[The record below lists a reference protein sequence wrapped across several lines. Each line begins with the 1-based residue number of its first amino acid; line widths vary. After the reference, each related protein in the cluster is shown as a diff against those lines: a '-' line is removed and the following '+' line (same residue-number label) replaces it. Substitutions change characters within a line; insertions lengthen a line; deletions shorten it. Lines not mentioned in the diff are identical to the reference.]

1 MPDTLEDVKGYR
13 EVPERRSHQRHQIR
27 SLAYIELDEGNGGI
41 LLNVS
46 ESGLAVQAVTPLMD
60 EFLPNMRL
68 QLSQNVPPIAAVG
81 QIVWT
86 SNSRKVAGIRFLSL
100 PEESS
105 GLVKEWIASEDFPLD
120 QPREANFP
128 RENPVAVAEV
138 STEQASADQANGG
151 QYQSSD
157 SDKEVTVQEPAP
169 EEPSEPAFIHL
180 DPHASEPEPPV
191 AYPTLPPALLAAASF
206 KKEVVLKPAVRSD
219 AAPNVVS
226 APRVESTQSSWL
238 LYALI
243 GILAVCSTAAGWSVG
258 RTGFYG
264 ALSRF
269 HGLHFDAG
277 AADTVPPSTAPTT
290 KLPGIEIVD
299 LNNRRWFV
307 PFVSAAAMAPP
318 TPHTQP
324 VASQPAA
331 PRNEKSSTPDRALTL
346 ASAGRPTVAKPRV
359 ADAEAPPTI
368 STQPSGI
375 AGPALPLA
383 GISGSANPLP
393 PPSPVQS
400 SASAVVEAAQLIH
413 RVEPLYPHNAT
424 QLFAGD
430 AVIKL
435 HITIGADGQVLSV
448 KPLSGSAMFFDAA
461 ITAIRQWRYRPA
473 LINGKPSV
481 SDGEISI
488 VFRHP

>member
-1 MPDTLEDVKGYR
+1 MPDALEDVKGYR

-60 EFLPNMRL
+60 ECLPNMRL
-68 QLSQNVPPIAAVG
+68 QLSENVAPIAAVG

-86 SNSRKVAGIRFLSL
+86 TNSRKVAGIRFLSL
-100 PEESS
+100 PEEAA

-120 QPREANFP
+120 RPREANFP
-128 RENPVAVAEV
+128 RENPVAVAEA
-138 STEQASADQANGG
+138 TAEQASADQGNGG

-157 SDKEVTVQEPAP
+157 SEEEVTVQESAP
-169 EEPSEPAFIHL
+169 EQLSEPVFIHL
-180 DPHASEPEPPV
+180 DPHASETDTAVPL
-191 AYPTLPPALLAAASF
+191 PTLSPASRAAASL
-206 KKEVVLKPAVRSD
+206 KKDVTLKPAARSD
-219 AAPNVVS
+219 AASDALS
-226 APRVESTQSSWL
+226 APHAGSTQSSWL
-238 LYALI
+238 LYTMI

-269 HGLHFDAG
+269 HGLHFDAD
-277 AADTVPPSTAPTT
+277 ATDTVPSPAAGAT

-307 PFVSAAAMAPP
+307 PFVSPSAE
-318 TPHTQP
+318 TPLATHPQP
-324 VASQPAA
+324 VASSQAA
-331 PRNEKSSTPDRALTL
+331 HQKTVTPDRTLNLTS
-346 ASAGRPTVAKPRV
+346 ASRPTVAKPRV

-375 AGPALPLA
+375 AGPAFPLA
-383 GISGSANPLP
+383 AISGNANPLP

-400 SASAVVEAAQLIH
+400 AASAVVEAAQLIH

-430 AVIKL
+430 ATIKL
-435 HITIGADGQVLSV
+435 HITIGADGQVQNV
-448 KPLSGSAMFFDAA
+448 KPVGGSAMFFDAA
-461 ITAIRQWRYRPA
+461 TTAIRQWRYRPA
-473 LINGKPSV
+473 LINGKPSA
-481 SDGEISI
+481 SDAEISI

>member
-1 MPDTLEDVKGYR
+1 MPDALEDVKGYR
-13 EVPERRSHQRHQIR
+13 DIPERRSHQRHQIR

-68 QLSQNVPPIAAVG
+68 QLSENVAPIAAVG

-86 SNSRKVAGIRFLSL
+86 TNSRKVAGIRFLSL
-100 PEESS
+100 PEEAA

-128 RENPVAVAEV
+128 RENPVADAEATAGQ
-138 STEQASADQANGG
+138 SDGA

-157 SDKEVTVQEPAP
+157 SEKEVTVEESSPA
-169 EEPSEPAFIHL
+169 EPSEPVFINL
-180 DPHASEPEPPV
+180 DRHRSETDAPV
-191 AYPTLPPALLAAASF
+191 PLPTLPPPLRAAASL
-206 KKEVVLKPAVRSD
+206 KKDVVLKRAVRAD
-219 AAPNVVS
+219 AAPDVLS
-226 APRVESTQSSWL
+226 ASHAESAQSSWL

-269 HGLHFDAG
+269 HGLHFDPG
-277 AADTVPPSTAPTT
+277 ATDTVPSSAAGAT

-307 PFVSAAAMAPP
+307 PFASPAAEAPLATHP
-318 TPHTQP
+318 QPIASSQATRQKTQP
-324 VASQPAA
+324 
-331 PRNEKSSTPDRALTL
+331 PDRALTL
-346 ASAGRPTVAKPRV
+346 TAAGRPTVVKPRV
-359 ADAEAPPTI
+359 TDAEAPPTI

-375 AGPALPLA
+375 AGPAFPLA
-383 GISGSANPLP
+383 AISGNASPLP

-400 SASAVVEAAQLIH
+400 AASAVVEAAQLIH

-430 AVIKL
+430 ATIKL
-435 HITIGADGQVLSV
+435 HITIGADGQVQNV
-448 KPLSGSAMFFDAA
+448 KPVGGSAMFFDAA
-461 ITAIRQWRYRPA
+461 TTAIRQWRYRPA
-473 LINGKPSV
+473 LINGKPSA
-481 SDGEISI
+481 SDAEISI